1 MKKIFGAF
9 KQLGQKIKSR
19 VSRDFLTYLVFLL
32 IAVVIW
38 YMNALNKAYTD
49 EQKFAVRYTDLPE
62 DKALA
67 NTPEEYLT
75 LTINAQGFTLLKYRL
90 GLIFNPITIEAS
102 YQTLRRNNRSAQGE
116 YQLVTQTAFDRVA
129 AQLSSGVRLIR
140 IEPDTLTFLF
150 SETIR
155 KDIAVKS
162 ALRLQFEKGFLPK
175 GAMLVEPAKVTVTG
189 PKALADTMQYVY
201 TRAKTFRKLKDT
213 FRATVELQPV
223 RQLRYSSG
231 EVSIVQVIER
241 HTEAAIQVAIEPVNL
256 PKELTMRFFPGTVTV
271 NCMVPISDYEKLQP
285 YMFRAVVDYASIR
298 DVKDNQAKA
307 RVTLSRAPDYVTD
320 VKFHPKNVDFI
331 IEK

>member
-1 MKKIFGAF
+1 
-9 KQLGQKIKSR
+9 
-19 VSRDFLTYLVFLL
+19 
-32 IAVVIW
+32 
-38 YMNALNKAYTD
+38 
-49 EQKFAVRYTDLPE
+49 
-62 DKALA
+62 
-67 NTPEEYLT
+67 
-75 LTINAQGFTLLKYRL
+75 
-90 GLIFNPITIEAS
+90 
-102 YQTLRRNNRSAQGE
+102 
-116 YQLVTQTAFDRVA
+116 
-129 AQLSSGVRLIR
+129 
-140 IEPDTLTFLF
+140 LTFLF

-155 KDIAVKS
+155 KDVAVKP

-256 PKELTMRFFPGTVTV
+256 PRELTMRFFPGTVTV

-307 RVTLSRAPDYVTD
+307 KVTLSRAPDYVTD